1 MRKEF
6 QQKLGNI
13 NKTQED
19 FEMAVIKN
27 FDEIVERVK
36 GFPEPMRVIV
46 AAAQDEHTLQAI
58 KHAQEEGIAKPV
70 LVGDKAEINKIC
82 AEIGLVVPEED
93 IYDVPDVD
101 ESAKRAVALIHE
113 GKGDFRYC
121 ADEICRHQSG
131 DCTWRWAGDQLL
143 GGKKRRRTGIYQ
155 RIAGN

>member
-19 FEMAVIKN
+19 FDAAQLIKN

-58 KHAQEEGIAKPV
+58 KHAQEEGIAKP
-70 LVGDKAEINKIC
+70 C
-82 AEIGLVVPEED
+82 
-93 IYDVPDVD
+93 
-101 ESAKRAVALIHE
+101 
-113 GKGDFRYC
+113 
-121 ADEICRHQSG
+121 SG
-131 DCTWRWAGDQLL
+131 WR
-143 GGKKRRRTGIYQ
+143 
-155 RIAGN
+155 

>member
-19 FEMAVIKN
+19 FDMAVIKN

-36 GFPEPMRVIV
+36 GFPKPMRVIV

-70 LVGDKAEINKIC
+70 LVGDKAEINKN
-82 AEIGLVVPEED
+82 LVQRSVW
-93 IYDVPDVD
+93 
-101 ESAKRAVALIHE
+101 L
-113 GKGDFRYC
+113 FR
-121 ADEICRHQSG
+121 
-131 DCTWRWAGDQLL
+131 
-143 GGKKRRRTGIYQ
+143 KKIFMMFRM
-155 RIAGN
+155 

>member
-19 FEMAVIKN
+19 FDMAVIKN

-58 KHAQEEGIAKPV
+58 KHAQEEGIANLFWLEIKQRLIKSV
-70 LVGDKAEINKIC
+70 QRLVWLFRKKIFMM
-82 AEIGLVVPEED
+82 
-93 IYDVPDVD
+93 
-101 ESAKRAVALIHE
+101 
-113 GKGDFRYC
+113 FRM
-121 ADEICRHQSG
+121 
-131 DCTWRWAGDQLL
+131 
-143 GGKKRRRTGIYQ
+143 
-155 RIAGN
+155 

>member
-1 MRKEF
+1 
-6 QQKLGNI
+6 
-13 NKTQED
+13 
-19 FEMAVIKN
+19 MAVIKN

-70 LVGDKAEINKIC
+70 LVGDKAEIDKIC

-113 GKGDFRYC
+113 GKGDFLMKGKMETAQILKPAVNKETGLGTGRVMSHFVF
-121 ADEICRHQSG
+121 DELPHYHK
-131 DCTWRWAGDQLL
+131 LL
-143 GGKKRRRTGIYQ
+143 VTTDGGMMT
-155 RIAGN
+155 

>member
-19 FEMAVIKN
+19 FDMAVIKN

-58 KHAQEEGIAKPV
+58 KHAQEEGIAKPPHAQK
-70 LVGDKAEINKIC
+70 LHPANSPPEASLSEIRPN
-82 AEIGLVVPEED
+82 
-93 IYDVPDVD
+93 
-101 ESAKRAVALIHE
+101 
-113 GKGDFRYC
+113 
-121 ADEICRHQSG
+121 
-131 DCTWRWAGDQLL
+131 T
-143 GGKKRRRTGIYQ
+143 
-155 RIAGN
+155 